1 MCKILNPIPIS
12 LGPQIFPQ
20 PSFNPNR
27 EVTKK
32 AGVQTTTAEDR
43 ARVLVN
49 RRRGM

>member
-1 MCKILNPIPIS
+1 MCKILNLIPIS
-12 LGPQIFPQ
+12 LGPQIFPR

-43 ARVLVN
+43 AWGLVN